1 MHTPWY
7 TPSRVGE
14 HQVVRSI
21 SSLRPS
27 LAPSSAR
34 DYRRRRTHEKEN
46 ETRFLSFFFFFLP
59 SLLLFFHSFH
69 TFTVR
74 ARVHIT
80 KKKKREVRRWGR
92 HEGGGIYFCHE
103 ILHFELSVS
112 ETAREPCTHT
122 RRACRLASCSL
133 MIRIR
138 VA

>member
-46 ETRFLSFFFFFLP
+46 ETRFLSFFFFFSSFSSSFFSFRFTLLP
-59 SLLLFFHSFH
+59 C
-69 TFTVR
+69 VR
-74 ARVHIT
+74 AFILQ
-80 KKKKREVRRWGR
+80 KKKKKGKFDDGADTKV
-92 HEGGGIYFCHE
+92 EGSISATKFCTSNFRYRKPH
-103 ILHFELSVS
+103 VS
-112 ETAREPCTHT
+112 PART
-122 RRACRLASCSL
+122 LAARVVSL
-133 MIRIR
+133 R
-138 VA
+138 VPR

>member
-46 ETRFLSFFFFFLP
+46 ETRFLSFFFFFSSFSSSFFSFRFTLLP
-59 SLLLFFHSFH
+59 C
-69 TFTVR
+69 VR
-74 ARVHIT
+74 AFILQ
-80 KKKKREVRRWGR
+80 KKKKKGSSTMEQTR
-92 HEGGGIYFCHE
+92 EGGGIYFCHE

-112 ETAREPCTHT
+112 ETARELCTHT
-122 RRACRLASCSL
+122 RRACRLASCSSV
-133 MIRIR
+133 IR

>member
-46 ETRFLSFFFFFLP
+46 ETRFLSFFFFFSP
-59 SLLLFFHSFH
+59 FSSSFFHSFH

-80 KKKKREVRRWGR
+80 KKKKKGKFDDGADTKV
-92 HEGGGIYFCHE
+92 EGSISATKFCTSNFRYRKPH
-103 ILHFELSVS
+103 VS
-112 ETAREPCTHT
+112 PART
-122 RRACRLASCSL
+122 LAARVVSL
-133 MIRIR
+133 R
-138 VA
+138 VPR

>member
-21 SSLRPS
+21 SSLLLSLLRP
-27 LAPSSAR
+27 PGIIGDGGR
-34 DYRRRRTHEKEN
+34 TRRRT
-46 ETRFLSFFFFFLP
+46 RRDFFPFSFFFLP
-59 SLLLFFHSFH
+59 SLLLFFHFVSHFY
-69 TFTVR
+69 R
-74 ARVHIT
+74 ACARSYYK

-122 RRACRLASCSL
+122 RRACRLASCSSV
-133 MIRIR
+133 IR

>member
-46 ETRFLSFFFFFLP
+46 ETRFLSFFFFFSP
-59 SLLLFFHSFH
+59 FSSSFFHSFH

-92 HEGGGIYFCHE
+92 HEGIYFCHE

-112 ETAREPCTHT
+112 EAAREPCTHT